1 MEPIVEENP
10 YAKFEFYPNPT
21 TNQITINTDKQLM
34 GSVYSIYDYTG
45 KSVLTGK
52 IFLEQNV
59 IDLGDL
65 SKGIYLMSIGENLK
79 QTVKIVKE

>member
-1 MEPIVEENP
+1 
-10 YAKFEFYPNPT
+10 
-21 TNQITINTDKQLM
+21 M